1 MNRIHNN
8 VFATSRI
15 GRIAAAG
22 LASAAAG
29 LVLARVMPHGPMT
42 SGQAMAALSIALVV
56 GGFAGW
62 ATRTRWAAPTTPLV
76 FAAVFEIARLGTAG
90 PSVGAIRFDSIFGV
104 VAFIAGRGFDA
115 LVILAPMGVAALWG
129 ASLAPQC
136 TRGDTGSDRTGSRTG
151 RVVRRGALALASAV
165 VVVLGVGLARPAS
178 TEPIAGPDGEP
189 LAGSIA
195 ELVSVP
201 IGGHNQAIMLRG
213 TDTGAPV
220 LLFLEGGPGG
230 TAVGRMRYAG
240 QGLEKNFVVAT
251 WDQRGTGKSAAA
263 LEPVATLT
271 VDQAVRDTIEVS
283 KYLRARFDQSKIYLV
298 GSSWGTTLGVLAA
311 AQRPDL
317 FHAYVGTG
325 QMVDQQE
332 TDKLM
337 YAESVAY
344 AQRVGD
350 TAFAD
355 QLATMGPPP
364 YTDMLAYPVAIASNP
379 DWDDYSPGP
388 DQNNRAEYPTSL
400 FVAEYTLTE
409 QVRGMAALVDTFAV
423 LYPQLQEVN
432 FRLDVP
438 QLGLPVFVVEGA
450 HEAPGRAVLAR
461 QWFAALVAPSKQ
473 LVTFDNSGHNP
484 HLDEPGRFADLM
496 ADVVLPQTYPGAS
509 SANAAESS
517 T

>member
-1 MNRIHNN
+1 MNRVHDNK
-8 VFATSRI
+8 FATSRI
-15 GRIAAAG
+15 GRVVAAG
-22 LASAAAG
+22 LASAGAG

-62 ATRTRWAAPTTPLV
+62 AARTRWAAPITPLV
-76 FAAVFEIARLGTAG
+76 FAVVFEISRLGTAG

-115 LVILAPMGVAALWG
+115 LVILAPMAVAGLWG
-129 ASLAPQC
+129 ASLARRR
-136 TRGDTGSDRTGSRTG
+136 TRGDTGSERTGSRAG
-151 RVVRRGALALASAV
+151 RVVRRGALGLASAV
-165 VVVLGVGLARPAS
+165 IIVLVVGLARPAS
-178 TEPIAGPDGEP
+178 TEPIAGPGGEP

-213 TDTGAPV
+213 ADAGAPV

-230 TAVGRMRYAG
+230 TAVGLMRYAG

-271 VDQAVRDTIEVS
+271 VDQAVSDTIEVS
-283 KYLRARFDQSKIYLV
+283 EYLRARFDQSKIYLV
-298 GSSWGTTLGVLAA
+298 GSSWGTTLGVLAV

-344 AQRVGD
+344 AERVGD
-350 TAFAD
+350 IAFAD
-355 QLATMGPPP
+355 QLATIGPPP

-379 DWDDYSPGP
+379 DWDAYTPGS
-388 DQNNRAEYPTSL
+388 DRDRRAEYPTSL

-409 QVRGMAALVDTFAV
+409 QVRGMAAMVDTFAL
-423 LYPQLQEVN
+423 LYPQLQQVD
-432 FRLDVP
+432 FRQDVP
-438 QLGLPVFVVEGA
+438 QLDVPVFIVEGA
-450 HEAPGRAVLAR
+450 HEAPGRADLAR
-461 QWFAALVAPSKQ
+461 EWFAALSAPSKQ
-473 LVTFDNSGHNP
+473 LVTFESSGHNP
-484 HLDEPGRFADLM
+484 HLDEPRRFAAFM
-496 ADVVLPQTYPGAS
+496 ADVVLAQTHPGG
-509 SANAAESS
+509 SS
-517 T
+517 TTAEGPSS